1 MQKGTADKFSVA
13 RAVLVRVAIQSLRA
27 RDRLTRSKRALR
39 TASTG
44 ESQRQVAEGQRRVAK
59 PFSKTGQPSSASRRL
74 NSDAASAQIDAAD
87 IGEDLELARP
97 RTRAR
102 RTLSGPCE
110 RGRRIPPVFTAREGA
125 PARTCAIGF
134 KTSVAHLPWPS
145 VKTPPFK

>member
-44 ESQRQVAEGQRRVAK
+44 ESQRQVAEGQRRIAK
-59 PFSKTGQPSSASRRL
+59 PFSKTGLPSSASRRL
-74 NSDAASAQIDAAD
+74 NSDATSAQIDAAD

-97 RTRAR
+97 
-102 RTLSGPCE
+102 
-110 RGRRIPPVFTAREGA
+110 
-125 PARTCAIGF
+125 
-134 KTSVAHLPWPS
+134 
-145 VKTPPFK
+145 